1 MGKHFRHYVIKYN
14 LYTNNSI
21 KTNFFKVNVIY
32 VRTWSP
38 KNSKKVGKHVDTVK
52 FLFPENLSPSMK
64 SFLLKINVLKN
75 SSLCLF
81 VYRYSICLSVCLPAW
96 LVCLAMAYFISQLL
110 SSTFNYSLS
119 CLMITY
125 FLISI
130 QITFEKQ
137 LVQPV
142 FSYESFEIHLD
153 WTGQIWIQISSK
165 IFSREIKN
173 VRIMSQVTFVTLKEY
188 IKSF

>member
-1 MGKHFRHYVIKYN
+1 
-14 LYTNNSI
+14 
-21 KTNFFKVNVIY
+21 
-32 VRTWSP
+32 
-38 KNSKKVGKHVDTVK
+38 
-52 FLFPENLSPSMK
+52 
-64 SFLLKINVLKN
+64 
-75 SSLCLF
+75 
-81 VYRYSICLSVCLPAW
+81 
-96 LVCLAMAYFISQLL
+96 
-110 SSTFNYSLS
+110 
-119 CLMITY
+119 MITY